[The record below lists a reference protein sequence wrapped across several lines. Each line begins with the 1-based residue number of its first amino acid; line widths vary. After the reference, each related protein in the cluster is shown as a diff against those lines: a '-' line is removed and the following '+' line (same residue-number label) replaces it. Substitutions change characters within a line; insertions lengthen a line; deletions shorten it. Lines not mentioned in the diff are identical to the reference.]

1 MDAHTQLELW
11 HLLLGA
17 IVTGVG
23 TWGLVW
29 RTFIVPAQQREV
41 ARAKWEAGMEARM
54 KSGEAAF
61 ARHKDRDDELMLK
74 LTAIEERLRH
84 IEIQL
89 GGSHGDG

>member
-1 MDAHTQLELW
+1 MDAGAQLQLW

-17 IVTGVG
+17 LVTAVG
-23 TWGLVW
+23 TFGMVW
-29 RTFIVPAQQREV
+29 RTFIVPAQAREV

-61 ARHKDRDDELMLK
+61 ARHKDRDDELMAK
-74 LTAIEERLRH
+74 LSAIEERLRH